1 MTNLVFE
8 NVPIKEN
15 YDPMVN
21 MAEYPFVIAP
31 MYFDWNL
38 SDSKELW
45 VRKAIADKLL
55 NIQKE
60 HLDSMGRKFKI
71 WDPWRSR
78 IVQNNIYQKFWDE
91 LAAENPDWD
100 HEKLTHE
107 VGVFV
112 TKADQP
118 TRIPPHAT
126 GGSIDLTVIESDGTE
141 VDFGTVFDHFGP
153 EAATQYFEKNNENDT
168 AKINRRWL
176 HKIMVEAEFET
187 DIDEWWHFDLGNQKW
202 AIQSGRIEAF
212 YGEVVD
218 PIEFNKEISFKKNL
232 GKDKTCSHGI

>member
-1 MTNLVFE
+1 MTNLIFE

-45 VRKAIADKLL
+45 VRKAIADKLFD
-55 NIQKE
+55 IQKKYLE
-60 HLDSMGRKFKI
+60 PMGRKFKI

-118 TRIPPHAT
+118 DRIPPHAT
-126 GGSIDLTVIESDGTE
+126 GGCVDLTVADENGDEI
-141 VDFGTVFDHFGP
+141 DFGTVFDHFGP
-153 EAATQYFEKNNENDT
+153 EAAVNFFEGEGRDST
-168 AKINRRWL
+168 VRDNRRWL
-176 HKIMVEAEFET
+176 QKIMIDAGFT
-187 DIDEWWHFDLGNQKW
+187 AHDDEWWHFDYGNQKW
-202 AIQSGRIEAF
+202 SLLLGHDHAF

-218 PIEFNKEISFKKNL
+218 PIEFNNKIKSKK
-232 GKDKTCSHGI
+232 T